1 MLLLSFP
8 KKYTVHVLCKSKI
21 FTWAAEIYTCIRQLL
36 TVPAQLQVTPRF
48 CQIVAAIPSLP
59 SEIHP
64 RYNIFEEDDNSNNII
79 KKKVYCMIYHVYD
92 NSIQK
97 IIIL

>member
-1 MLLLSFP
+1 MYYANPKFLLEQLRFI
-8 KKYTVHVLCKSKI
+8 HALDII
-21 FTWAAEIYTCIRQLL
+21 FLI
-36 TVPAQLQVTPRF
+36 VPAQLQVTPRF

-64 RYNIFEEDDNSNNII
+64 RKNIFEEDDNSNNII